1 MIKQCLHFDYN
12 EKLLKTKKQDA
23 DIIGVEK
30 CYTSRELKVFHL
42 LEFSLKTNKQIRLKL
57 PASYNFLS
65 NTTIKSVAV
74 IQRNEKLRAFS
85 IQYCFSFPFFVF
97 TK

>member
-30 CYTSRELKVFHL
+30 CYTSRELGGVLFAWIFIEIKQ
-42 LEFSLKTNKQIRLKL
+42 TNSIE
-57 PASYNFLS
+57 
-65 NTTIKSVAV
+65 IVCVA
-74 IQRNEKLRAFS
+74 
-85 IQYCFSFPFFVF
+85 
-97 TK
+97 